1 MKTFLHVGCGP
12 RYNEDSV
19 PGFNAGQWRE
29 LRFDIDP
36 SVKPDLI
43 GSMTDMSAVVTESVD
58 AIFSSHNIEHLYP
71 HEVPVALEEFKRVL
85 KPDGYVVLTCPD
97 LQSVCALVAEDQ
109 LLDTAYVSAAGPI
122 APIDI
127 LYGHRP
133 QLAAGNAHMAH
144 KSGFTQK
151 VLVGSL
157 QAAGF
162 QKTASLRR
170 ENPFFDLW
178 VVATKQNM
186 DDNALK
192 ALAAQHFPQ

>member
-12 RYNEDSV
+12 RYNEAAV
-19 PGFNAGQWRE
+19 PGFEAEQWRE
-29 LRFDIDP
+29 VRFDIDP
-36 SVKPDLI
+36 SVEPDVL
-43 GSMTDMSAVVTESVD
+43 GSMTNMSAVETESVD

-71 HEVPVALEEFKRVL
+71 HEVPTALEEFKRVL

-97 LQSVCALVAEDQ
+97 LQSVCALIAEDK
-109 LLDTAYVSAAGPI
+109 LLEAAYVSAAGPI
-122 APIDI
+122 APMDI

-133 QLAAGNAHMAH
+133 QLAAGNVHMAH

-162 QKTASLRR
+162 QKTASFRR
-170 ENPFFDLW
+170 ANPFFDLW
-178 VVATKQNM
+178 IVATKHIM
-186 DDNALK
+186 EDRAVKD
-192 ALAAQHFPQ
+192 LATQHFPQ